1 MFESVLILIQNNSRI
16 NQKIMEAVQYRSV
29 IRYLFLKGKG
39 RHEIH
44 DELNSVYGEH
54 SPSLSILSNGGIMN
68 FHAIEHL

>member
-1 MFESVLILIQNNSRI
+1 
-16 NQKIMEAVQYRSV
+16 MEAVQYRSV